1 MWKEKMDY
9 LPRLKRCISR
19 SLIAA
24 EAQLQNVS
32 ALLVEEKGP
41 LPGVRRDRIYA
52 GSFLLAVLAMILQ
65 VVLVSPGV
73 KDISSQLSSSAVSMS
88 HKKQPA
94 RTAPKETLS
103 VSFWDDEVPLI
114 HPESPESLLRHL
126 KAYGLWEI
134 DEDAEIQPVVFASFP
149 PQLKDV
155 TAGTKKRMFLHSL
168 LPVVS
173 VALAEVKQERHR
185 LEAILVRTAL
195 ENQEEGD
202 FSTGSQEWLDRL
214 APEERDFLENL
225 SRKYRTADPAELL
238 DRVNGVPVSLIL
250 AQGAIESYWGTSR
263 FAREANN
270 LFGMW
275 TWGEKGIIPAKRDA
289 GKTHKIAIYDSI
301 LESVRNFIL
310 TLNRLPAYDDFR
322 RLRRGTMDSLV
333 LVDGLFYYSERGQG
347 YIDDVKEV
355 IEHNDLRKYDGL
367 LLREPDQPEP
377 LGRLASLAN

>member
-1 MWKEKMDY
+1 
-9 LPRLKRCISR
+9 
-19 SLIAA
+19 
-24 EAQLQNVS
+24 
-32 ALLVEEKGP
+32 
-41 LPGVRRDRIYA
+41 
-52 GSFLLAVLAMILQ
+52 
-65 VVLVSPGV
+65 
-73 KDISSQLSSSAVSMS
+73 MS
-88 HKKQPA
+88 HQKQPA

-134 DEDAEIQPVVFASFP
+134 DEDAEIQPVVFANFP

-155 TAGTKKRMFLHSL
+155 TAETKKRMFLHSL

-185 LEAILVRTAL
+185 LEAILMRSAP

-202 FSTGSQEWLDRL
+202 FFMGSQEWRDRL
-214 APEERDFLENL
+214 TPEESDFLENL

-238 DRVNGVPVSLIL
+238 DRVNEVPVSLIL

-333 LVDGLFYYSERGQG
+333 LVDGLFCYSERGQG
-347 YIDDVKEV
+347 YIDDVKQV
-355 IEHNDLRKYDGL
+355 IDHNELRKYDGL
-367 LLREPDQPEP
+367 LLKEPDQPES
-377 LGRLASLAN
+377 LGRIASPGKLTAAGAAVFNEKDQVLNNRTS